1 MTAATLP
8 TSPTALRFP
17 RRLRLVHQ
25 RQFQAVYAARQRHAS
40 GPLAFTAKPNDLP
53 HCRLGL
59 AVPRKVGTA
68 VRRNRIKRL
77 LREAFRL
84 QQHDLPPGFDVVINV
99 RPHAPLTLA
108 DYEQIL
114 LKSVRVLAERRQ
126 QKKST
131 DA

>member
-1 MTAATLP
+1 MTAASSP
-8 TSPTALRFP
+8 TSPIDLRFP

-25 RQFQAVYAARQRHAS
+25 REFQAVYAARQRHAS
-40 GPLAFTAKPNDLP
+40 GPLALTARPNDLP
-53 HCRLGL
+53 YCRLGL

-84 QQHDLPPGFDVVINV
+84 QQHDFPPGYDVVVNV
-99 RPHAPLTLA
+99 RPHTPLALA
-108 DYEQIL
+108 EYQQRMIT
-114 LKSVRVLAERRQ
+114 SVRVLAERWEHRQ
-126 QKKST
+126 SS